1 MDQHVQIG
9 DFKIIHFDSELPG
22 KKKIASPDGDEL
34 THAGPHVKNSML
46 TFAPS
51 CTHCNLHL
59 FVFVC
64 LDLPC
69 PERTVVILASRT
81 GECER
86 LSRKPGAHTK
96 HGIPS

>member
-1 MDQHVQIG
+1 MDLHVQIG

-22 KKKIASPDGDEL
+22 KKIASPDGDEL

-59 FVFVC
+59 FVFVSVWIY
-64 LDLPC
+64 
-69 PERTVVILASRT
+69 RV
-81 GECER
+81 
-86 LSRKPGAHTK
+86 RKEP
-96 HGIPS
+96 